1 MILEVLNIEDND
13 DGSATLTV
21 DMDQETLKKFASIGI
36 IKVLKDNAE
45 DIINNVDQFIEDVKD
60 NPPKPMHDVAAAYI
74 DDAIKVLESR
84 MTEFPISY
92 DEKLIIDTLSDTCHD
107 ALQILIVA
115 RSLLDN
121 SKT

>member
-13 DGSATLTV
+13 DGSATIIV

-36 IKVLKDNAE
+36 IKVLKDSVE
-45 DIINNVDQFIEDVKD
+45 DIIIDDVDQFIEDVKD
-60 NPPKPMHDVAAAYI
+60 SPPAPMYDVAAAYI

-92 DEKLIIDTLSDTCHD
+92 NDKLIIDTLSDTCND

-115 RSLLDN
+115 KSFFDN
-121 SKT
+121 KT

>member
-92 DEKLIIDTLSDTCHD
+92 DEKLIIDTLSDTCID

-115 RSLLDN
+115 RSFFDN
-121 SKT
+121 KT

>member
-115 RSLLDN
+115 RSFFDN
-121 SKT
+121 KT

>member
-60 NPPKPMHDVAAAYI
+60 NPPKSMHDVAAAYI

-115 RSLLDN
+115 RSFFDN
-121 SKT
+121 KT